1 MFFSQ
6 KRILESWLE
15 ERRLEARVDIPD
27 LLTLKLKKKGLFQPS
42 LEAKSR
48 DLSNHGIRFVTA
60 KNFKKGQ
67 QLHLEWDFPSAFQG
81 EQRMKCQCRV
91 INVQK
96 SKEDGQYRICARFIE
111 LSPLQEETLKQFVWL
126 YELEPSTFRKAA

>member
-6 KRILESWLE
+6 KRIMESWLE
-15 ERRLEARVDIPD
+15 DRRLETRVDIPD
-27 LLTLKLKKKGLFQPS
+27 LLTLKLRKRGLFQAS

-48 DLSNHGIRFVTA
+48 DLSNHGIRFVTT

-67 QLHLEWDFPSAFQG
+67 QLHLEWSFPQAFQG
-81 EQRMKCQCRV
+81 EQKMKCQCRV
-91 INVQK
+91 IDVQK
-96 SKEDGQYRICARFIE
+96 SRDDGGYRISCRFID
-111 LSPLQEETLKQFVWL
+111 LNSGQEETLKQFIWL